1 MTTRW
6 KRALL
11 LLAGIALAVLL
22 RKVLGRIALL
32 LLVSGTLAY
41 LLDPLSRFYRRHTRL
56 AQGPCAALAFAS
68 AALALA
74 AFLFFGVPALSRQLT
89 ALAQAAPQLVES
101 FGEQLTRMTAS
112 LGRAG
117 LPDEAVTVLRAQ
129 AARLLDAG
137 AQFLMDRLV
146 TFAKG
151 VSSLGY
157 LVFAPV
163 LAFYMLRDKRRLFS
177 FLTRL
182 IPSSARRSV
191 LRVGLSVRDAVGAYV
206 AGQLMVSFVT
216 GTLTG
221 LGLLLLGIPSWL
233 ALGATMMLCNLIPYF
248 GPWLGAIP
256 IVVFCAG
263 RGLPAVLGGV
273 LVVFAAQQIEGLFV
287 SPRLIGEMASL
298 HPALV
303 VLSLI
308 AGGWIAGLPGMFY
321 AVPAAVSL
329 RAALRA
335 LRDARLET

>member
-11 LLAGIALAVLL
+11 LLAGIALVVLL
-22 RKVLGRIALL
+22 RKTLGRIALL

-41 LLDPLSRFYRRHTRL
+41 LLDPLARCFRRHTRL
-56 AQGPCAALAFAS
+56 PDAPCAALAFAS

-74 AFLFFGVPALSRQLT
+74 VFLLCGVPALSRQLT
-89 ALAQAAPQLVES
+89 AIVQTAPQLVES
-101 FGEQLTRMTAS
+101 FGDQLTRMTAA
-112 LGRAG
+112 LGRMG
-117 LPDEAVTVLRAQ
+117 LPDEAINVLRAQ
-129 AARLLDAG
+129 AARLLDLG
-137 AQFLMDRLV
+137 AQFLMNRLV
-146 TFAKG
+146 TFARG

-157 LVFAPV
+157 LVFSPV

-177 FLTRL
+177 CLTRL
-182 IPSSARRSV
+182 IPSAVRRNV

-206 AGQLMVSFVT
+206 AGQMMVSFVT

-221 LGLLLLGIPSWL
+221 IGLLLLGIPAWF
-233 ALGATMMLCNLIPYF
+233 ALGLTMMLCNLIPYF

-256 IVVFCAG
+256 VVVFCLS
-263 RGLPAVLGGV
+263 RGLPAVLGGL
-273 LVVFAAQQIEGLFV
+273 LVVLLAQQIEGIFV
-287 SPRLIGEMASL
+287 SPRVIGDMASL

>member
-1 MTTRW
+1 M
-6 KRALL
+6 L

-32 LLVSGTLAY
+32 LLVSGPLAY
-41 LLDPLSRFYRRHTRL
+41 LLDPLARFYRRRTRL

-112 LGRAG
+112 LGRVG

-129 AARLLDAG
+129 VARLLDAG
-137 AQFLMDRLV
+137 AQFLMDRLA

-151 VSSLGY
+151 VSSLSY

-221 LGLLLLGIPSWL
+221 LGLLLIGIPS
-233 ALGATMMLCNLIPYF
+233 
-248 GPWLGAIP
+248 
-256 IVVFCAG
+256 
-263 RGLPAVLGGV
+263 
-273 LVVFAAQQIEGLFV
+273 
-287 SPRLIGEMASL
+287 
-298 HPALV
+298 
-303 VLSLI
+303 
-308 AGGWIAGLPGMFY
+308 
-321 AVPAAVSL
+321 
-329 RAALRA
+329 
-335 LRDARLET
+335 

>member
-1 MTTRW
+1 
-6 KRALL
+6 
-11 LLAGIALAVLL
+11 
-22 RKVLGRIALL
+22 
-32 LLVSGTLAY
+32 
-41 LLDPLSRFYRRHTRL
+41 
-56 AQGPCAALAFAS
+56 
-68 AALALA
+68 
-74 AFLFFGVPALSRQLT
+74 
-89 ALAQAAPQLVES
+89 
-101 FGEQLTRMTAS
+101 
-112 LGRAG
+112 
-117 LPDEAVTVLRAQ
+117 
-129 AARLLDAG
+129 
-137 AQFLMDRLV
+137 MDSLV

-263 RGLPAVLGGV
+263 RGLPAVLGGL

-335 LRDARLET
+335 LRDARLES

>member
-1 MTTRW
+1 M
-6 KRALL
+6 L

-41 LLDPLSRFYRRHTRL
+41 LLDPLARFYRRRTRL

-112 LGRAG
+112 LGRVG

-129 AARLLDAG
+129 VARLLDAG

-151 VSSLGY
+151 VSSLSY

-263 RGLPAVLGGV
+263 RGLPAVLGGL

-335 LRDARLET
+335 LRDARLES

>member
-1 MTTRW
+1 M
-6 KRALL
+6 L

-41 LLDPLSRFYRRHTRL
+41 LLDPLSRFYRRRTRL

-74 AFLFFGVPALSRQLT
+74 VFLFFGVPALSRQLT

-112 LGRAG
+112 LGRVG

-146 TFAKG
+146 TFARG

-177 FLTRL
+177 FLTIKDRPDEAGPAN
-182 IPSSARRSV
+182 ICNPDSAPSSSLMTVIQLLTACPRFQTSGSETFRRMF
-191 LRVGLSVRDAVGAYV
+191 LSQFLNCACHIRKTTDNIRNLY
-206 AGQLMVSFVT
+206 
-216 GTLTG
+216 
-221 LGLLLLGIPSWL
+221 LLHHY
-233 ALGATMMLCNLIPYF
+233 MLY
-248 GPWLGAIP
+248 
-256 IVVFCAG
+256 
-263 RGLPAVLGGV
+263 
-273 LVVFAAQQIEGLFV
+273 
-287 SPRLIGEMASL
+287 
-298 HPALV
+298 
-303 VLSLI
+303 
-308 AGGWIAGLPGMFY
+308 
-321 AVPAAVSL
+321 
-329 RAALRA
+329 
-335 LRDARLET
+335 DK

>member
-1 MTTRW
+1 M
-6 KRALL
+6 L

-41 LLDPLSRFYRRHTRL
+41 LLDPLSRFYRRRTRL

-112 LGRAG
+112 LGRVG

-146 TFAKG
+146 TFARG

-221 LGLLLLGIPSWL
+221 LGLLLIGIPSWL